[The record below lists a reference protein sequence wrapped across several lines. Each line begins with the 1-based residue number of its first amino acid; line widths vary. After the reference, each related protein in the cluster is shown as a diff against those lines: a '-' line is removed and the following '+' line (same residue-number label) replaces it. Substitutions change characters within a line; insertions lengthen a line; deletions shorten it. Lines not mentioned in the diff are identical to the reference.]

1 MAVCFQ
7 PSHIVGTVLGAGASW
22 WGIQTQTVGDS
33 HSQRAGRH
41 TQGPDVLGESTGACE
56 KEESGPGWQA
66 SEILGASKLAPRA

>member
-1 MAVCFQ
+1 M
-7 PSHIVGTVLGAGASW
+7 
-22 WGIQTQTVGDS
+22 GDS